1 MPPLDKRQP
10 NSPLAAMEHSRGAS
24 HHIIVSDPASE
35 TADPLAS
42 CSRSSIPTRELRMR
56 RRGHPSVENP
66 ADDEVLANTVKAQ
79 LHRRR
84 RSRHS
89 RHHSSST
96 TRTKDTAPLSSKKNI
111 IFNTRNPAIIW
122 LANNELHLSLFLLA
136 IVHGCYWAGYQWPLL
151 WIQMQHK
158 ASTAD
163 NGSAT
168 FFDAADAAPH
178 FVRGIHDIKFVAYWI
193 VQIIAT
199 RALCLHH
206 IMPVV
211 ARLLSIKGSRETRRF
226 SEMAWMLLYI
236 TCTWAIGF
244 RVWQNSPYYM
254 NTAGLYANYPDD
266 HMLMPYGLK
275 WYYLVQSA
283 FWLSNVYTIHV
294 EERRKDHFEMMTHHV
309 VTIFLVLSSYQFHFT
324 RFGHAFMLV
333 MDFPDIFL
341 TCAKMFRYIGSEI
354 MPNIFFGIFTVSWIA
369 TKHYL
374 CLKMMIS
381 IWTEGTTLVPH
392 EKRFP
397 HYPNSY
403 ASYPIAGALWA
414 LLSVLQLVLVYW
426 FVLIVKVIQRVLI
439 KGEGA
444 DDNRSDNETDPED
457 QDCDASP
464 DIAAAPNEKT
474 FAIETSVSSCS
485 STSTL
490 APQPPIAA

>member
-1 MPPLDKRQP
+1 MPPLEKRQP
-10 NSPLAAMEHSRGAS
+10 NSPLADIEHSRGAS
-24 HHIIVSDPASE
+24 HHYIVSDLASE
-35 TADPLAS
+35 TADPLAPCAPAKS
-42 CSRSSIPTRELRMR
+42 TARMLRSR
-56 RRGHPSVENP
+56 RRGLPSVENP
-66 ADDEVLANTVKAQ
+66 ADDEALGNTFKA
-79 LHRRR
+79 H
-84 RSRHS
+84 H
-89 RHHSSST
+89 RHHSSARNSQKSKKFT
-96 TRTKDTAPLSSKKNI
+96 SKKNI

-136 IVHGCYWAGYQWPLL
+136 IVHGCYWAGFQWPRL

-158 ASTAD
+158 AITAGK
-163 NGSAT
+163 GSADDPH
-168 FFDAADAAPH
+168 DAR
-178 FVRGIHDIKFVAYWI
+178 FVRGIHDITFVAYWI
-193 VQIIAT
+193 VQIIAA

-211 ARLLSIKGSRETRRF
+211 ARLISIKASRDIRRF

-236 TCTWAIGF
+236 TVTWTIGF
-244 RVWQNSPYYM
+244 RVWQSSPYYM

-283 FWLSNVYTIHV
+283 FWLSNIYTIHV

-309 VTIFLVLSSYQFHFT
+309 VTVFLVLSSYQFHFT

-341 TCAKMFRYIGSEI
+341 TCAKMFRYIGSELI
-354 MPNIFFGIFTVSWIA
+354 PNILFGIFTLSWVA

-374 CLKMMIS
+374 CLKMMLS
-381 IWTEGTTLVPH
+381 IWTQGVILVPH

-414 LLSVLQLVLVYW
+414 LLCVLQIVLIYW
-426 FVLIVKVIQRVLI
+426 FVLIIKVIQRVLI
-439 KGEGA
+439 KGEVV
-444 DDNRSDNETDPED
+444 DDNRSDDED
-457 QDCDASP
+457 AFEDRDVSP
-464 DIAAAPNEKT
+464 DTTTDGKT
-474 FAIETSVSSCS
+474 FSVENNVSSCS

-490 APQPPIAA
+490 AIQSSNAS

>member
-1 MPPLDKRQP
+1 MPPLEKRQP
-10 NSPLAAMEHSRGAS
+10 NSPLAVIEHSRGSS
-24 HHIIVSDPASE
+24 HHHIVSDPASE
-35 TADPLAS
+35 IADPLAS
-42 CSRSSIPTRELRMR
+42 CASVKKATRKLRSR
-56 RRGHPSVENP
+56 RRGLPSVENP
-66 ADDEVLANTVKAQ
+66 GDDEVLGNSVNA
-79 LHRRR
+79 
-84 RSRHS
+84 
-89 RHHSSST
+89 HHSSTSQNQIKKK
-96 TRTKDTAPLSSKKNI
+96 RTSKKNI

-158 ASTAD
+158 ATTAGK
-163 NGSAT
+163 GSADSHDT
-168 FFDAADAAPH
+168 H
-178 FVRGIHDIKFVAYWI
+178 YVRGIHDIKFVAYWI
-193 VQIIAT
+193 VQIIAA

-211 ARLLSIKGSRETRRF
+211 ARLISIKGSREIRRF

-236 TCTWAIGF
+236 TVTWTIGF
-244 RVWQNSPYYM
+244 RVWQSSPYYM
-254 NTAGLYANYPDD
+254 NTANLYTNYPDD

-341 TCAKMFRYIGSEI
+341 TSAKMFRYIGSEI
-354 MPNIFFGIFTVSWIA
+354 MPNILFGIFTVSWIA

-381 IWTEGTTLVPH
+381 IWTQGIILVPH

-403 ASYPIAGALWA
+403 ASYPIVGVLWA
-414 LLSVLQLVLVYW
+414 LLCVLQLVLVYW

-444 DDNRSDNETDPED
+444 NDNRSDDEDISED
-457 QDCDASP
+457 QDCDTSP
-464 DIAAAPNEKT
+464 DAASSNEKT
-474 FAIETSVSSCS
+474 FTADGDISSCS
-485 STSTL
+485 SLSTL
-490 APQPPIAA
+490 AIQTPNTV